1 MEKRGKLEKDAQ
13 IMIKMLTHQIE
24 MERKMKM
31 PTSFAASPTT
41 YAGEINDKFS
51 SALAFDY
58 TVKEGRFALA
68 GRAIKAGEQI
78 VREKAH
84 CASLF
89 ETFAKSHCQ
98 NCFQR

>member
-13 IMIKMLTHQIE
+13 IMIKMLTRQIE
-24 MERKMKM
+24 TENKMNLA
-31 PTSFAASPTT
+31 TSLASNAT
-41 YAGEINDKFS
+41 EVKDKFS
-51 SALAFDY
+51 RALAFDC
-58 TVKEGRFALA
+58 TEKEGRFAKA
-68 GRAIKAGEQI
+68 GRAIGAGELV

-89 ETFAKSHCQ
+89 EKFAKSHCQ

>member
-13 IMIKMLTHQIE
+13 IMIKMLMRQIE
-24 MERKMKM
+24 TEKNMKI
-31 PTSFAASPTT
+31 PNYSENRIVEAS
-41 YAGEINDKFS
+41 EVNDKFS
-51 SALAFDY
+51 KALIFDH
-58 TVKEGRFALA
+58 TEMEGRFAKA
-68 GRAIKAGEQI
+68 GRAIKTGEQI

-89 ETFAKSHCQ
+89 EAFAKSHCQ